1 MDDDDLGV
9 PPNHFGNLH
18 IETGSNRIWNSMDC
32 FLEFP
37 IAEERTGWK
46 PATAW
51 AHDIPEPT

>member
-1 MDDDDLGV
+1 MDDLGV